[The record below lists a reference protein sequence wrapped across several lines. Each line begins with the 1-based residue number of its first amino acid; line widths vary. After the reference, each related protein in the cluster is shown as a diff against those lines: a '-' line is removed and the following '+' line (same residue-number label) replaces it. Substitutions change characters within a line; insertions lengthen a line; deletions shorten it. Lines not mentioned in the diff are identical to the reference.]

1 MATYS
6 EMTFNSQHYD
16 DSRPNY
22 PQPFY
27 KELIKYHT
35 KKGDAK
41 LAIDIGCGSGFVAF
55 QLVNYFDSI
64 IGTDP
69 SSTMIEQCN
78 SNIPPEWLRNS
89 PKKISFMK
97 GTAEHHPVSIKKN

>member
-35 KKGDAK
+35 KKGDTK

-55 QLVNYFDSI
+55 QLVNYFDSV

-69 SSTMIEQCN
+69 SSTMIEQC
-78 SNIPPEWLRNS
+78 IPIFLQNGCEILL
-89 PKKISFMK
+89 KKL
-97 GTAEHHPVSIKKN
+97 VL